1 MGVSRMSLYLFA
13 KTPSD
18 PIVGGANAKKKTRRK
33 IGVAL
38 GGGVARGWAH
48 IGALQELV
56 ALGVTPDIVAGAS
69 IGAVVGGCFAAGRL
83 DTLEA
88 FARSLTKRTVF
99 SLLDISFN
107 GGGLIGGDRLRA
119 RLNAAM
125 GPLRIE
131 DLPIPFVGVA
141 TEIGTGHEIWL
152 KRGALV
158 EAMCA
163 SYALP
168 GVFEPVRMGGRW
180 LFDGAIV
187 NPVPVSVARA
197 FGAEIVI
204 ALAIG
209 DGSGRG
215 TAIQDLEHTEEEAAL
230 PSPVPTPAR
239 RGSVIGGLWPR
250 RFWTSEGSDAPS
262 LAAVMVNT
270 FNITQDRIMRSR
282 LAGDP
287 PDVLVTL
294 KVGKVGLFEFHRAD
308 ELIAMGR
315 AAVRKSSDEILELLE
330 SVQAQ

>member
-1 MGVSRMSLYLFA
+1 M
-13 KTPSD
+13 
-18 PIVGGANAKKKTRRK
+18 
-33 IGVAL
+33 
-38 GGGVARGWAH
+38 ARGWAH
-48 IGALQELV
+48 IGALRELI

-83 DTLEA
+83 DTLET

-107 GGGLIGGDRLRA
+107 GGGLIGGGRLRA

-131 DLPIPFVGVA
+131 ELPIPFVCVA

-204 ALAIG
+204 ALGIG

-215 TAIQDLEHTEEEAAL
+215 TAIQDLEYTEEEAAI
-230 PSPVPTPAR
+230 PTPAAPLAR
-239 RGSVIGGLWPR
+239 RGTRIGGLLP
-250 RFWTSEGSDAPS
+250 RFWTSEVSDAPS

-287 PDVLVTL
+287 PDVLVSL
-294 KVGKVGLFEFHRAD
+294 KVGKVGLFDFHRAD

-315 AAVRKSSDEILELLE
+315 AAVRRSSDEILELLE
-330 SVQAQ
+330 GAGAAAP

>member
-1 MGVSRMSLYLFA
+1 MSLYFFA
-13 KTPSD
+13 KTPSE
-18 PIVGGANAKKKTRRK
+18 PIVSVGAKRARPK
-33 IGVAL
+33 IGIAL

-48 IGALQELV
+48 IGALRELI

-83 DTLEA
+83 DTLET

-107 GGGLIGGDRLRA
+107 GGGLIGGGRLRA

-131 DLPIPFVGVA
+131 ELPIPFVCVA

-204 ALAIG
+204 ALGIG

-215 TAIQDLEHTEEEAAL
+215 TAIQDLEDTEEEAAI
-230 PSPVPTPAR
+230 PTPAR
-239 RGSVIGGLWPR
+239 RRRRWRDAGPGSGACCRGFGPARYRTPPASPRSWSTRSTSRRTGSCAHAWPAIR
-250 RFWTSEGSDAPS
+250 PTYW
-262 LAAVMVNT
+262 
-270 FNITQDRIMRSR
+270 
-282 LAGDP
+282 
-287 PDVLVTL
+287 
-294 KVGKVGLFEFHRAD
+294 
-308 ELIAMGR
+308 
-315 AAVRKSSDEILELLE
+315 
-330 SVQAQ
+330 

>member
-1 MGVSRMSLYLFA
+1 MSLSFFA
-13 KTPSD
+13 KTPSE
-18 PIVGGANAKKKTRRK
+18 PIANGAKRARPK

-48 IGALQELV
+48 IGALRELI

-107 GGGLIGGDRLRA
+107 GGGLIGGGRLRA

-131 DLPIPFVGVA
+131 ELPIPFVCVA

-204 ALAIG
+204 ALGIV

-215 TAIQDLEHTEEEAAL
+215 TAIQDLDHTEEEAAL
-230 PSPVPTPAR
+230 PTPAKPPAR
-239 RGSVIGGLWPR
+239 RVERDRRSV
-250 RFWTSEGSDAPS
+250 
-262 LAAVMVNT
+262 AAVLDQRGIRRPQPCCGHGQHV
-270 FNITQDRIMRSR
+270 QHHAGPDHALAPGRGSARRIGDPESGKSR
-282 LAGDP
+282 L
-287 PDVLVTL
+287 VRVSSRR
-294 KVGKVGLFEFHRAD
+294 RAD
-308 ELIAMGR
+308 RDGTR
-315 AAVRKSSDEILELLE
+315 GC
-330 SVQAQ
+330 AQVER

>member
-1 MGVSRMSLYLFA
+1 MSLSLFA
-13 KTPSD
+13 KNPAD
-18 PIVGGANAKKKTRRK
+18 PVPGAAKKPRPK

-48 IGALQELV
+48 IGALRELV
-56 ALGVTPDIVAGAS
+56 ALGVTPDIIAGAS

-83 DTLEA
+83 DTLES
-88 FARSLTKRTVF
+88 FARSLTKRSVF

-209 DGSGRG
+209 DGTGRG
-215 TAIQDLEHTEEEAAL
+215 TAIQDLEQTEEAASL
-230 PSPVPTPAR
+230 PAPTPAR
-239 RGSVIGGLWPR
+239 RGSMIGGLWPR
-250 RFWTSEGSDAPS
+250 RFWTSDESSSAPS

-308 ELIAMGR
+308 ELISMGR
-315 AAVRKSSDEILELLE
+315 AAVRRSSDEILELLE
-330 SVQAQ
+330 AASVRT